1 MNEEKT
7 TEELNGQVPSDLNIL
22 PADIQ
27 SVMQKNEYFKLLCV
41 NEAQSRVIE
50 SLQNTCKVLKNE
62 IDILNQS
69 KEEKD
74 ATNGK
79 GDIRK

>member
-27 SVMQKNEYFKLLCV
+27 SVMQKNEYFKLQCSFRM
-41 NEAQSRVIE
+41 EQ
-50 SLQNTCKVLKNE
+50 
-62 IDILNQS
+62 
-69 KEEKD
+69 
-74 ATNGK
+74 
-79 GDIRK
+79 

>member
-1 MNEEKT
+1 
-7 TEELNGQVPSDLNIL
+7 
-22 PADIQ
+22 
-27 SVMQKNEYFKLLCV
+27 MQENEYFKLLCI
-41 NEAQSRVIE
+41 NKAQSRVIE
-50 SLQNTCKVLKNE
+50 SLQNTCNVLKNE

-79 GDIRK
+79 GNIRK

>member
-50 SLQNTCKVLKNE
+50 SLQNTCNVLKNE

-79 GDIRK
+79 GNIRK